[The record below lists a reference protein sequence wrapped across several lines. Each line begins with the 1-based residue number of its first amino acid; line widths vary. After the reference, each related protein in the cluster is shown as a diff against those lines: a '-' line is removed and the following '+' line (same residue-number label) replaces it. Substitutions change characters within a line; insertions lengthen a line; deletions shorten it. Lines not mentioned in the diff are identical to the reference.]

1 MTIRKC
7 MTLILL
13 WALSLIIVG
22 AFAHAKTPAP
32 QPFTQTTPRGSTDAR
47 ILSGSDVG
55 FRVERTEKD
64 VVSGTW
70 MVRINGK
77 WIPAEPVERAHLQ
90 Y

>member
-1 MTIRKC
+1 

-22 AFAHAKTPAP
+22 AFAAKTPAQ
-32 QPFTQTTPRGSTDAR
+32 QPFTQTTPRGGTDAR

-55 FRVERTEKD
+55 FRVERTD